1 MGQNFRKNYGGR
13 CGEKQCNGAKS
24 EKRRDQ
30 SKHSEDR
37 HSGGKSRVDKHHEDK
52 TRVDECRDELM
63 KEINDFLE
71 HLEEQMN
78 REFMQAGKTLAEL
91 YRAMCTAAAKLP
103 NLELH
108 TELMCVHNDE
118 DGLTVIFHRD
128 VAEGIASDPDD
139 EADEDDESDDSNDD
153 DDGGDYEFGDYYDFN
168 EEEEMLY
175 DGD

>member
-1 MGQNFRKNYGGR
+1 MGQNVRKNYGGR
-13 CGEKQCNGAKS
+13 CGEKQCSGAKS

-52 TRVDECRDELM
+52 TSVDECRDELM

-139 EADEDDESDDSNDD
+139 EGGDDDDDDEEG
-153 DDGGDYEFGDYYDFN
+153 DGGDYEFGDYYDFN